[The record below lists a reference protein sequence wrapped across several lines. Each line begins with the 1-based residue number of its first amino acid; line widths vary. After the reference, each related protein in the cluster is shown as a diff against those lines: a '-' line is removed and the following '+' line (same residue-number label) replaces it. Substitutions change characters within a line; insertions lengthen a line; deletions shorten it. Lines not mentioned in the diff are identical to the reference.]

1 MFLVDFVNWSPL
13 FSILIFSLIITFLL
27 SLLYKILIDQKKF
40 KELKEKQKELQEK
53 IKQTKETEKLAELQ
67 KELMRTS
74 LESMKL
80 TMKPTLIT
88 LFPLLLIFAGL
99 KWLYTSATNVG
110 NIISW
115 PWNLPL
121 IGNGAGWLLCYI
133 IFGFIFS
140 LIIRKILK
148 IN

>member
-1 MFLVDFVNWSPL
+1 MFLVDFVSWSPL
-13 FSILIFSLIITFLL
+13 ISILIFSFIITFLL
-27 SLLYKILIDQKKF
+27 SLFYKFLIDQKKL

-53 IKQTKETEKLAELQ
+53 IKNTKEAEKLNELQ
-67 KELMRTS
+67 KELVRTS
-74 LESMKL
+74 IDSMKL

-88 LFPLLLIFAGL
+88 LLPLLLIFAGL
-99 KWLYTSATNVG
+99 KWLYMDAAGVG

-121 IGNGAGWLLCYI
+121 VGNGAGWFLCYV

-140 LIIRKILK
+140 LITRKILK